1 MLSIVVLLRLL
12 LVGLLVKLLTV
23 STNHKNLCN
32 IFLKDCRER
41 CGGMGYLEA
50 NRFGFAISGSHSS
63 RTAEGDNSVLMNKV
77 ASEFAKKVDPKE
89 IGKIL
94 FKGKFLSLTTSYANI
109 SIDQML
115 GVMENFKEQ
124 SYATLMYNMS
134 KVSFYSKYFQLKIM
148 V

>member
-1 MLSIVVLLRLL
+1 MLSIVVLSRLL

-23 STNHKNLCN
+23 SSETIKHFL
-32 IFLKDCRER
+32 IFLSDCRER

-77 ASEFAKKVDPKE
+77 ASEFAKKVNPKE

-94 FKGKFLSLTTSYANI
+94 LKGKFLSLTTSYSNI
-109 SIDQML
+109 TIDQML
-115 GVMENFKEQ
+115 GVMEDFKEQ
-124 SYATLMYNMS
+124 SYATLMFNMN
-134 KVSFYSKYFQLKIM
+134 KVNFYKIFY
-148 V
+148 

>member
-1 MLSIVVLLRLL
+1 MLSIVVLSRLL

-23 STNHKNLCN
+23 SSETIKHFL
-32 IFLKDCRER
+32 IFLSDCRER

-77 ASEFAKKVDPKE
+77 ASEFAKKVNPKE

-94 FKGKFLSLTTSYANI
+94 LKGKFLSFTTSYANI
-109 SIDQML
+109 FS
-115 GVMENFKEQ
+115 
-124 SYATLMYNMS
+124 
-134 KVSFYSKYFQLKIM
+134 
-148 V
+148 

>member
-1 MLSIVVLLRLL
+1 
-12 LVGLLVKLLTV
+12 
-23 STNHKNLCN
+23 
-32 IFLKDCRER
+32 
-41 CGGMGYLEA
+41 MGYLEA

-94 FKGKFLSLTTSYANI
+94 FKGKFLGLTTSYANI

-124 SYATLMYNMS
+124 SYATLMLNMS
-134 KVSFYSKYFQLKIM
+134 KVSLKLEYFPLKVM

>member
-1 MLSIVVLLRLL
+1 MLSIVVLSRLL

-23 STNHKNLCN
+23 SSETIKHFL
-32 IFLKDCRER
+32 IFLSDCRER

-77 ASEFAKKVDPKE
+77 ASEFAKKVNPKE

-94 FKGKFLSLTTSYANI
+94 LKGKFLSFTTSYANI

-124 SYATLMYNMS
+124 SYATLMFNMN
-134 KVSFYSKYFQLKIM
+134 KVSFRWEYFR
-148 V
+148 

>member
-1 MLSIVVLLRLL
+1 MAFFRATKAGSYF
-12 LVGLLVKLLTV
+12 T
-23 STNHKNLCN
+23 S
-32 IFLKDCRER
+32 DCRER

-77 ASEFAKKVDPKE
+77 ASEFAKKANPKE

-94 FKGKFLSLTTSYANI
+94 LKGKLLCLTTSYSNI

-124 SYATLMYNMS
+124 SYATLMYNMG
-134 KVSFYSKYFQLKIM
+134 KVSLEFEENSTKSYGLGW
-148 V
+148 

>member
-1 MLSIVVLLRLL
+1 
-12 LVGLLVKLLTV
+12 
-23 STNHKNLCN
+23 
-32 IFLKDCRER
+32 
-41 CGGMGYLEA
+41 MGYLEA

-77 ASEFAKKVDPKE
+77 ASEFAKKVNPKE

-94 FKGKFLSLTTSYANI
+94 LKGKFLSLTTSYANI

-124 SYATLMYNMS
+124 SYATLMFNMN
-134 KVSFYSKYFQLKIM
+134 KVSFHWEYFR
-148 V
+148 